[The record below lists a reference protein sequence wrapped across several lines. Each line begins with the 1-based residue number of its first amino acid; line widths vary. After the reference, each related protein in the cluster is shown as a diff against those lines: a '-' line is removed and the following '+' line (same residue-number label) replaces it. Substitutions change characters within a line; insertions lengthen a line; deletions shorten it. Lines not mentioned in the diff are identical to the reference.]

1 MMRLWLGVFC
11 FLFLHI
17 GAHAFAIL
25 PGDSLNHQEIT
36 EQAILNATVQ
46 TCRALAVAEGV
57 NFNFP
62 AQPYT
67 AENVAAACGASQ
79 SLKTFSQAIKS
90 ITLRNIRVDIRY
102 FFNSSY
108 HVDEEMFVQGKGIIT
123 EGIAAVK
130 ASNRMENYETA
141 RQILGE
147 IMHPLQDFYSH
158 SNWVEMGKT
167 VPNSNLIRAES
178 SIGNIADINRAT
190 CRNCDGDD
198 CTNNILED
206 ILEGEILTSGYS
218 GLVPFVSTKPPGKCS
233 HGGFHDQTS
242 KQEPKGGINKDTLT
256 SEHGHLH
263 IQAANVAIAA
273 TSELLEDIRL
283 AAGEISFLKMVGIAR
298 GSSRALCFVTD
309 TSKSMSDDIAVVKT
323 VTSSIIERYKGTENE
338 PSLYILVPFSDPGF
352 GPLIRTSDANLFKNI
367 VDSLTT
373 TGGGDKEEMS
383 LSGLQLALTS
393 APFSSEIYLFTDA
406 PAKDQQLKNTVI
418 ALIERTQTVVNF
430 MVTDTVETNR
440 RKRRSVKQSQTRAI
454 NEPEAQLYRD
464 LAHASGGQAIE
475 VTKAQLPVAA
485 AIIAQS
491 ASSSVVTLLQASRSP
506 GQTDSFTFI
515 VDQTVTNL
523 RVYITGKSVTFTL
536 TSPTGASQQS
546 TDTSGSLITNQETV
560 GNFITAQLQKQVGE
574 WRIQMVSTNPY
585 TLRVIGQSSVDVLF
599 DFVVPSVGPF
609 GGFDTLDTRPRAGV
623 TGRLLVS
630 IAGSDSATVN
640 EVALVESS
648 AGSEEITGAVAS
660 QGNGDYLVQFDV
672 MPEVEFSVRVKGRV
686 QGSSNDFQRQS
697 STNFRASNLTLTA
710 DSENT
715 LIPGTPVSVP
725 FTVSWTGSDGNV
737 TIRASNNK
745 GFDLTS
751 PSMLFLEGG
760 NSTNGTVT
768 LSAPTN
774 TPSGSDVIL
783 TIEAETPDGTDSNY
797 IVLRFSI
804 LNPNGD
810 FSHPDCE
817 LLNLQSNCPENCS
830 TSTWK
835 LDVRVTDGDNGAGVD
850 RVSLIQGNG
859 TYNTSLEAGT
869 GNITLVS
876 YTASCCAPEME
887 LLVIDRVGNV
897 GSCLFSARDS
907 VSISVSQSLSLCL
920 SIVALG
926 YLLLNEVNTE

>member
-1 MMRLWLGVFC
+1 MMRLLLGVFC

-17 GAHAFAIL
+17 GPQAFEIL

-36 EQAILNATVQ
+36 ERAILNATVQ

-79 SLKTFSQAIKS
+79 SSKTFRKAIKS

-102 FFNSSY
+102 ALNASY
-108 HVDEEMFVQGKGIIT
+108 HFDEEMFVQGRGIIT

-141 RQILGE
+141 RQQLGE

-158 SNWVEMGKT
+158 SNWVELGKT

-178 SIGNIADINRAT
+178 SIGNIADESRAT
-190 CRNCDGDD
+190 CRSCDGDD

-206 ILEGEILTSGYS
+206 IIEEQILTSGYF
-218 GLVPFVSTKPPGKCS
+218 GIVPIVSTKPPGKCS
-233 HGGFHDQTS
+233 HGGGIDQTS
-242 KQEPKGGINKDTLT
+242 KIEPKGGINKDSFK

-263 IQAANVAIAA
+263 TQAANVAIAA
-273 TSELLEDIRL
+273 TSQLLEDVRL
-283 AAGEISFLKMVGIAR
+283 AAGERPFLEMVGIAR

-393 APFSSEIYLFTDA
+393 APFSSEIFLFTDA
-406 PAKDQQLKNTVI
+406 PAKDEQLKNTVI

-440 RKRRSVKQSQTRAI
+440 RKRRSINQSQARAI

-546 TDTSGSLITNQETV
+546 TDSSGSLINNLQQV
-560 GNFITAQLQKQVGE
+560 GNFITAQLQKQVGKWKME
-574 WRIQMVSTNPY
+574 MVSTNPY
-585 TLRVIGQSSVDVLF
+585 TLRVIGQSSVDFLF
-599 DFVVPSVGPF
+599 DFVVPSEGPF

-630 IAGSDSATVN
+630 ITGSDSATVN

-660 QGNGDYLVQFDV
+660 QGDGDYLVQFDM

-710 DSENT
+710 DSENI

-751 PSMLFLEGG
+751 PSMLFLKGG

-804 LNPNGD
+804 LNSNGD

-830 TSTWK
+830 KSTWK

-926 YLLLNEVNTE
+926 YLLLN

>member
-178 SIGNIADINRAT
+178 SIGNIADESRAT
-190 CRNCDGDD
+190 CRSCDGDD

-206 ILEGEILTSGYS
+206 IIEEQILTSGYF
-218 GLVPFVSTKPPGKCS
+218 GIVPIVSTKPPGKCS
-233 HGGFHDQTS
+233 HGGGIDQTS
-242 KQEPKGGINKDTLT
+242 KIEPKGGINKDSFK

-263 IQAANVAIAA
+263 TQAANVAIAA
-273 TSELLEDIRL
+273 TSQLLEDVRL
-283 AAGEISFLKMVGIAR
+283 AAGERPFLEMVGIAR

-393 APFSSEIYLFTDA
+393 APFSSEIFLFTDA
-406 PAKDQQLKNTVI
+406 PAKDEQLKNTVI

-440 RKRRSVKQSQTRAI
+440 RKRRSINQSQARAI

-546 TDTSGSLITNQETV
+546 TDSSGSLINNLQQV
-560 GNFITAQLQKQVGE
+560 GNFITAQLQKQVGKWKME
-574 WRIQMVSTNPY
+574 MVSTNPY
-585 TLRVIGQSSVDVLF
+585 TLRVIGQSSVDFLF
-599 DFVVPSVGPF
+599 DFVVPSEGPF

-630 IAGSDSATVN
+630 ITGSDSATVN

-660 QGNGDYLVQFDV
+660 QGDGDYLVQFDM

-710 DSENT
+710 DSENI

-751 PSMLFLEGG
+751 PSMLFLKGG

-804 LNPNGD
+804 LNSNGD

-830 TSTWK
+830 KSTWK

-926 YLLLNEVNTE
+926 YLLLN